1 MRRLVCAVYTR
12 KSTEEGL
19 DMAFNSLDA
28 QREACEAYIR
38 SQRAEGWILSPA
50 AYDDGGFSGGSMQR
64 AALQRLLDDVRAG
77 RVDVIVVYKV
87 DRLTRSLSDFAKIVD
102 VLDAAGASF
111 VSVTQSFNTTSSMGR
126 LTLNVLLSF
135 AQFEREVI
143 AERVRD
149 KVAASRAKGMWM
161 GGTVPFGYEVKDR
174 KLVPHDTE
182 AATVRHIFA
191 RYLALGAVRPLAAEL
206 ARDGIRNR
214 ERRGRNG
221 ETEARPFTRGPLYWM
236 LRNPVYAGEVV
247 HKGNRYPGEQPAL
260 VERATWDAVQAH
272 LDAAKLRDGAAVGAA
287 DLSWLMGRLRDPWV
301 RPLTPTATRKGTTRH
316 RYYASVRGAVG
327 EGGQPVDA
335 AAVRVSAPAIEKAV
349 CSAVG
354 RLLEPTIL
362 LDIIPSSP
370 DIERLLARAGE
381 VGLRFREGDASAR
394 AEISD
399 QLGLRLV
406 VSPTSVQGWVS
417 LAGLAAVLGEN
428 VEACRKGEEL
438 ALDIPTATAIRAKS
452 KKLVFQ
458 GSSISDPNP
467 ALVELVARAR
477 RTRDRVFA
485 GEIDP
490 ANVHARRMM
499 RLAYLSPAIVVAIIE
514 GRQPR
519 DLTATTLFRMSG
531 LSLSWREQERAVG
544 LG

>member
-50 AYDDGGFSGGSMQR
+50 AYDDGGFSGGSVQR
-64 AALQRLLDDVRAG
+64 PALQRLLDDVRAG

-247 HKGNRYPGEQPAL
+247 HKGKRYPGEQPAL

-287 DLSWLMGRLRDPWV
+287 DLSWLMGRLRDPWG
-301 RPLTPTATRKGTTRH
+301 RPLTPTATRKGAARH

-327 EGGQPVDA
+327 A
-335 AAVRVSAPAIEKAV
+335 SCRV
-349 CSAVG
+349 
-354 RLLEPTIL
+354 
-362 LDIIPSSP
+362 
-370 DIERLLARAGE
+370 
-381 VGLRFREGDASAR
+381 
-394 AEISD
+394 
-399 QLGLRLV
+399 
-406 VSPTSVQGWVS
+406 
-417 LAGLAAVLGEN
+417 
-428 VEACRKGEEL
+428 
-438 ALDIPTATAIRAKS
+438 
-452 KKLVFQ
+452 
-458 GSSISDPNP
+458 
-467 ALVELVARAR
+467 
-477 RTRDRVFA
+477 
-485 GEIDP
+485 
-490 ANVHARRMM
+490 
-499 RLAYLSPAIVVAIIE
+499 
-514 GRQPR
+514 
-519 DLTATTLFRMSG
+519 
-531 LSLSWREQERAVG
+531 
-544 LG
+544 